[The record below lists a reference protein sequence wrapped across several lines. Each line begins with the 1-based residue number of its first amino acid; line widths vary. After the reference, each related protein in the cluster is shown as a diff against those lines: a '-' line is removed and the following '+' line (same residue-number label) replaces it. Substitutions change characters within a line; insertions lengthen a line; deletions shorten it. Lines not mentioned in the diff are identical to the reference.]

1 MLQTIFR
8 SLSIYDLLR
17 CRRVCK
23 TWHATLPGNDPSLC
37 ATLFTPSRPALIA
50 APKATPRLT
59 FTMDV
64 EVFLMS
70 SDRELPELGFSII
83 FIDKVKR
90 TNMPEGRD
98 LYPLI
103 WEFPTKTG
111 IVNRHFLDW
120 DRPCPSIAFRHFEHL
135 AEILVRKNYPRAGN
149 WEGQLARVPP
159 LEQVVVQMN
168 WYQEKGHGE
177 GGGKK
182 HSMRTKK
189 MKRGVTVGEVVRTV
203 RKMLAVYAM
212 EDVKRVCKDL
222 QIMGCGMCQDLY
234 DDAVGVEISSGEG
247 EDTAEEEDDEEE
259 DDEEE
264 DDEEVDEA

>member
-1 MLQTIFR
+1 MNTPPEILQTIFR
-8 SLSIYDLLR
+8 SLPIYDLLR

-37 ATLFTPSRPALIA
+37 ATLFTPSRPALVA
-50 APKATPRLT
+50 APNATPRLT
-59 FTMDV
+59 FTMNV
-64 EVFLMS
+64 KVFLMS
-70 SDRELPELGFSII
+70 SDCELPELGFNII

-98 LYPLI
+98 LHPLI

-111 IVNRHFLDW
+111 IVNKHFLDW
-120 DRPCPSIAFRHFEHL
+120 DRPCPSIAFKCFEHL
-135 AEILVRKNYPRAGN
+135 EEILVRKNYLWAGN
-149 WEGQLARVPP
+149 WKGQLVCVPP
-159 LEQVVVQMN
+159 LEQVVLQMD
-168 WYQEKGHGE
+168 WFQEKGHGE
-177 GGGKK
+177 IGRKK
-182 HSMRTKK
+182 RSMRTRK

-203 RKMLAVYAM
+203 REMLAVYAV

-234 DDAVGVEISSGEG
+234 DDAVGVEISSDEG

-259 DDEEE
+259 MDK
-264 DDEEVDEA
+264 A